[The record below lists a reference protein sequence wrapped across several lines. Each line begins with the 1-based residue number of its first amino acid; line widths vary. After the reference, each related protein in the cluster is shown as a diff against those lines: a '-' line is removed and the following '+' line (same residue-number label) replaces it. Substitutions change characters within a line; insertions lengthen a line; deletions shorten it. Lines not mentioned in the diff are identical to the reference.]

1 MFLGLFMAIFGLYL
15 IKDKW
20 LSTIGVILFILGA
33 VIFILSFVDLIFDCL
48 TPSGINRIEMD
59 VNKLERANILAKS
72 LIPKVD
78 ELLNMSSHSRNIAHS
93 IYGLS
98 ECDEEFKTKFKQL
111 LNETK
116 QRFQKEFDEL

>member
-1 MFLGLFMAIFGLYL
+1 MNI
-15 IKDKW
+15 D
-20 LSTIGVILFILGA
+20 
-33 VIFILSFVDLIFDCL
+33 
-48 TPSGINRIEMD
+48 
-59 VNKLERANILAKS
+59 KLERANFLAKS

-78 ELLNMSSHSRNIAHS
+78 NLLAMSSSSNSKLADAIW
-93 IYGLS
+93 GLS

>member
-1 MFLGLFMAIFGLYL
+1 MNI
-15 IKDKW
+15 D
-20 LSTIGVILFILGA
+20 
-33 VIFILSFVDLIFDCL
+33 
-48 TPSGINRIEMD
+48 
-59 VNKLERANILAKS
+59 KLERANVLAKS

-78 ELLNMSSHSRNIAHS
+78 ELLNMSSQSRNIAHS

-116 QRFQKEFDEL
+116 QRLQKEFEEL